1 MKVKIPYRFL
11 EDNTWCVKDS
21 GEWYPYA
28 DDTTYEFDVDECEF
42 DYADL
47 EQIVDEYFDDIIDI
61 LLSDKQL
68 MKALLKKMR
77 YSGKEPY
84 RD

>member
-28 DDTTYEFDVDECEF
+28 DDATYEFDVDEVEF

-47 EQIVDEYFDDIIDI
+47 EDIVEEYTDDIVDIILDDEE
-61 LLSDKQL
+61 LTR
-68 MKALLKKMR
+68 ALLKALKKR
-77 YSGKEPY
+77 KTEVAQK
-84 RD
+84 

>member
-11 EDNTWCVKDS
+11 EDNTWCVKEY

-28 DDTTYEFDVDECEF
+28 DDATYEFDVDEVEF

-47 EQIVDEYFDDIIDI
+47 EQIVDEYIDDVIDI
-61 LLSDKQL
+61 LLSDEEL
-68 MKALLKKMR
+68 TKALLKALKKR
-77 YSGKEPY
+77 KTEVAQK
-84 RD
+84 

>member
-28 DDTTYEFDVDECEF
+28 DDVTYEFDVDEVEF

-47 EQIVDEYFDDIIDI
+47 EEIVDEYFDDIIDI
-61 LLSDKQL
+61 LLGDKQL

>member
-11 EDNTWCVKDS
+11 EDNTWCVKEY

-28 DDTTYEFDVDECEF
+28 DDAEYEFTVDECEF

-47 EQIVDEYFDDIIDI
+47 EDIVNEYTADIIDI
-61 LLSDKQL
+61 LLRNHRKEL
-68 MKALLKKMR
+68 EKALAQVPK
-77 YSGKEPY
+77 ST
-84 RD
+84 